1 MQHQKI
7 SLLLALCLL
16 FTIILWGCG
25 ETTEPKKATT
35 EPTKTKQ
42 QQTFK
47 IGERVEMGELV
58 ITVNSVVDSQGS
70 EFLKPAAGHVF
81 KIVDCTIENL
91 SDQSQAI
98 SSLMMFKMADSEGYN
113 YNVTITDSSK
123 PSLDGELGPGRKM
136 RGEIA
141 FEVPADATGLELI
154 FEPNI
159 LGFGQAIFKLD

>member
-1 MQHQKI
+1 MQRQKSI
-7 SLLLALCLL
+7 LLLVLCFL
-16 FTIILWGCG
+16 FTAVLFGCG

-35 EPTKTKQ
+35 EPTETKQ

-58 ITVNSVVDSQGS
+58 ITVNSVNDSQGS
-70 EFLKPAAGHVF
+70 EFIKPAAGHVY
-81 KIVDCTIENL
+81 KITDCTIENL
-91 SDQSQAI
+91 SDESQGI

-113 YNVTITDSSK
+113 YNTTITDSSK

-136 RGEIA
+136 RGEGA
-141 FEVPADATGLELI
+141 FEVPIDATGLELI

>member
-35 EPTKTKQ
+35 EPAETKQ
-42 QQTFK
+42 QQTFN

-58 ITVNSVVDSQGS
+58 ITVNSVNDSQGG
-70 EFLKPAAGHVF
+70 EFLKPAAGHIY

-91 SDQSQAI
+91 SDESQVI
-98 SSLMMFKMADSEGYN
+98 SSVLMFKLADSEGYN

-154 FEPNI
+154 FEPDI
-159 LGFGQAIFKLD
+159 LGSGQAIFKLD

>member
-1 MQHQKI
+1 MQHHKI
-7 SLLLALCLL
+7 SLLLALCIM
-16 FTIILWGCG
+16 FTIILCGCG

-35 EPTKTKQ
+35 EPTETKQ

-58 ITVNSVVDSQGS
+58 ITVNSVNDSQGS
-70 EFLKPAAGHVF
+70 EFIKPAAGHVY
-81 KIVDCTIENL
+81 KITDCTIENL
-91 SDQSQAI
+91 SDESQGI

-113 YNVTITDSSK
+113 YNTTITDSSK

-136 RGEIA
+136 RGEVA
-141 FEVPADATGLELI
+141 FEVPIDATGLELI

>member
-7 SLLLALCLL
+7 SLLLALCFL
-16 FTIILWGCG
+16 FTIVLCGCG

-35 EPTKTKQ
+35 EPTETKQ

-58 ITVNSVVDSQGS
+58 ITVNSVNDSQGS
-70 EFLKPAAGHVF
+70 EFLKPAAGHVY

-91 SDQSQAI
+91 SDEAEVI
-98 SSLMMFKMADSEGYN
+98 SSLMMFKMADSKGYN
-113 YNVTITDSSK
+113 YNVTIADSSK

-141 FEVPADATGLELI
+141 FEVPTDATGLELI
-154 FEPNI
+154 FEPDF

>member
-1 MQHQKI
+1 MQHQKF

-35 EPTKTKQ
+35 EPAETKQ
-42 QQTFK
+42 QQIFK
-47 IGERVEMGELV
+47 IGERVEMGEFV
-58 ITVNSVVDSQGS
+58 ITVNSVKDSQGS
-70 EFLKPAAGHVF
+70 EFLKPAAGHVY

-91 SDQSQAI
+91 SDEAEVI
-98 SSLMMFKMADSEGYN
+98 SSLMMFKMADSKGYN
-113 YNVTITDSSK
+113 YNVTIADSSK

-141 FEVPADATGLELI
+141 FEVPTDATGLELI
-154 FEPNI
+154 FEPDF

>member
-1 MQHQKI
+1 MQHQKF

-35 EPTKTKQ
+35 EPAETQ
-42 QQTFK
+42 QQQIFK

-141 FEVPADATGLELI
+141 FEVPTDATGLELI

>member
-1 MQHQKI
+1 MQHQKF

-141 FEVPADATGLELI
+141 FEVPTDATGLELI

>member
-1 MQHQKI
+1 
-7 SLLLALCLL
+7 L

-141 FEVPADATGLELI
+141 FEVPTDATGLELI